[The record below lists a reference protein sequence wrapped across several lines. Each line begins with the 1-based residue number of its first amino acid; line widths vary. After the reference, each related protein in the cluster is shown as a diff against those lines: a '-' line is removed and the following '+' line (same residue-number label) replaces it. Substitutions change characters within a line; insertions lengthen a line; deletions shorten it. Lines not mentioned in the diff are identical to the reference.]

1 MSDNTIRSTENAS
14 PGIQGP
20 GMWVYAIFFVGLIAH
35 AFTAPWVKMS
45 NFEPATSVLLRC
57 GIASL
62 LLIPFSFREVK
73 KLGVLNK
80 KGIIFAVLAGLF
92 LGVDFMAFNYSIY
105 YVGSGVAA
113 ILLNLQVIILPALA
127 FFFDKEKIPKSY
139 FVIAPLMLLGVVI
152 AGGVFNSTAAA
163 QGPATIYGINLAI
176 LGTIAGIISGLC
188 YGFYLYFARKSSL
201 VNKGQFLQPMLLAM
215 LAQLVAPILF
225 ATFINKG
232 FDFAHGILANGYLPL
247 NPETTVGDPIT
258 AMNWVWMIVLAA
270 IGQAM
275 VWTFIQ
281 YGSARMDS
289 TNSAGFLLLSPIAT
303 VAVVAPLLFGESPSA
318 LQIGG
323 IVVVLLLVAF
333 QNGLLQKFLP
343 KKATQK
349 LPCAEVVEVTS
360 DIV

>member
-1 MSDNTIRSTENAS
+1 MNENTTQPVSTSNPS
-14 PGIQGP
+14 TQKPNT
-20 GMWVYAIFFVGLIAH
+20 MVYAIFFVGLLAH

-62 LLIPFSFREVK
+62 LLIPFSIREIR
-73 KLGVLNK
+73 KLGALNK
-80 KGIIFAVLAGLF
+80 KGIIFALLAGLF

-139 FVIAPLMLLGVVI
+139 FVISPLMIVGVVV

-163 QGPATIYGINLAI
+163 AGPATIYGINLAV
-176 LGTIAGIISGLC
+176 LGTIAGVLSGCC
-188 YGFYLYFARKSSL
+188 YGFYLYFSRKSSL
-201 VNKGQFLQPMLLAM
+201 INKGQYLQPMLLAM

-225 ATFINKG
+225 ATFINHG
-232 FDFAHGILANGYLPL
+232 FDFAHGILTNGHLPL
-247 NPETTVGDPIT
+247 NPETTLGDPIT
-258 AMNWVWMIVLAA
+258 ATNWLWVIVLAV

-281 YGSARMDS
+281 YGSARMES

-303 VAVVAPLLFGESPSA
+303 VAVVAPLLFHESPSII
-318 LQIGG
+318 QIVG

-333 QNGLLQKFLP
+333 QNGVLQKLVP
-343 KKATQK
+343 KRSKPAQELSLAHEQRK
-349 LPCAEVVEVTS
+349 
-360 DIV
+360 